1 MATLSRCYAVMQNFE
16 MSVTGSHRNDAMLR
30 QITEAVQIERTNPD
44 NLMNDKSEWNMT
56 PLPRTVI
63 VY

>member
-1 MATLSRCYAVMQNFE
+1 MQNIE
-16 MSVTGSHRNDAMLR
+16 MFVTGSHRNDAMLR